1 MKHRPRSKY
10 DKTLQERLN
19 DQAQRLRDEAART
32 PPGAARDMLLRRA
45 IQAEATSRLDGWLAS
60 SELRAPR

>member
-1 MKHRPRSKY
+1 MKHRLRSKD

-19 DQAQRLRDEAART
+19 EQAQRLRREAAKT
-32 PPGAARDMLLRRA
+32 PPGTARDMLLHRA

-60 SELRAPR
+60 SELRPPR